1 MSQPKGISKQMIA
14 EAAER
19 LRPVITETKLIHSD
33 VFSREFSNQV
43 YIKPENLQ
51 KTGAFKIRG
60 AYNKIAQLDE
70 ASKAH
75 GVIASSAGN
84 HAQGVAYAA
93 REIGC
98 DATIVMPTATPLI
111 KVNATKSLGAEVVLY
126 GDCYDEAYEKALEIQ
141 AEKKQTFIHPFN
153 DIDVIAG
160 QATIGSEILEELPD
174 ADYVLVPVGG
184 GGLISGIAYAVKQLN
199 PNCKVFGVEPEG
211 AMSMK
216 TSMESGH
223 IVRLDNIHTIAD
235 GVAVKEVGNLT
246 FEFNQN
252 YVDGIIAVN
261 DYDIMES
268 FLMLIEKHKIVAENA
283 GALTIAALKN
293 FKVKD
298 KKIVCVL
305 SGGNIDVVTVSAM
318 INKGLSSR
326 GRIFCFSVEL
336 PDTPGQLL
344 RISQVL
350 ADLKA
355 NVIKLDHNQFMNL
368 DRFMH
373 VQLQVTVETNGHDHI
388 QHLTDSLNDIGYQ
401 VHRVY

>member
-1 MSQPKGISKQMIA
+1 MNTGNGLSKLMIA

-19 LRPVITETKLIHSD
+19 LKPVITETSLIYSD
-33 VFSREFSNQV
+33 IFSQEFSNQI

-51 KTGAFKIRG
+51 KTGSFKIRG
-60 AYNKIAQLDE
+60 AFNKIAQLDSE
-70 ASKAH
+70 SLQK
-75 GVIASSAGN
+75 GVVASSAGN

-93 REIGC
+93 KTAGSK
-98 DATIVMPTATPLI
+98 ATIVMPTATPLI
-111 KVNATKSLGAEVVLY
+111 KVNATKAHGAEVVLH
-126 GDCYDEAYEKALEIQ
+126 GDCYDEAYEKACEIQ
-141 AEKKQTFIHPFN
+141 REMGYTFIHPFN
-153 DIDVIAG
+153 DHDVIAG
-160 QATIGSEILEELPD
+160 QGTIGLEILKELPD

-184 GGLISGIAYAVKQLN
+184 GGLIAGVAYAIKSIN

-211 AMSMK
+211 ALSMK
-216 TSMESGH
+216 TSLDKGAV
-223 IVRLDNIHTIAD
+223 VRLNNIHTIAD
-235 GVAVKEVGNLT
+235 GVAVKEVGNLS
-246 FEFNQN
+246 FDLSNQ

-261 DYDIMES
+261 DYDIMEA
-268 FLMLIEKHKIVAENA
+268 FLLLIEKHKIVAENA

-293 FKVKD
+293 FKVKG

-344 RISQVL
+344 KISQVL
-350 ADLKA
+350 SDLKA

-388 QHLTDSLNDIGYQ
+388 HEIISELNNIGYQ
-401 VHRVY
+401 VDRVY

>member
-1 MSQPKGISKQMIA
+1 MNTQNGISQSMIK
-14 EAAER
+14 EAADR
-19 LRPVITETKLIHSD
+19 LKPVINETHLIYSD
-33 VFSREFSNQV
+33 IFSQEFSNQI

-51 KTGAFKIRG
+51 KTGSFKIRG
-60 AYNKIAQLDE
+60 AFNKIAQLNGDNLDKG
-70 ASKAH
+70 A
-75 GVIASSAGN
+75 VASSAGN
-84 HAQGVAYAA
+84 HAQGVALAA
-93 REIGC
+93 QIAGC
-98 DATIVMPTATPLI
+98 KATIVMPTATPLI
-111 KVNATKSLGAEVVLY
+111 KVNATKAYGAEVILH
-126 GDCYDEAYEKALEIQ
+126 GDCYDEAYKKACEIQ
-141 AEKKQTFIHPFN
+141 KEMGYTFIHPFN
-153 DIDVIAG
+153 DYDVIAG
-160 QATIGSEILEELPD
+160 QGTIGVEILNELPD

-184 GGLISGIAYAVKQLN
+184 GGLIAGIAYAIKTIN

-216 TSMESGH
+216 AS
-223 IVRLDNIHTIAD
+223 LDEEAVVKLENIHTIAD

-246 FEFNQN
+246 FDIAKQ

-261 DYDIMES
+261 DYDIMEA
-268 FLMLIEKHKIVAENA
+268 FLLLIEKHKIVAENA
-283 GALTIAALKN
+283 GVLSIAALKN
-293 FKVKD
+293 FRVKD

-344 RISQVL
+344 KISQVL
-350 ADLKA
+350 SDLKA

-388 QHLTDSLNDIGYQ
+388 QQIIDEFYKIGYQ
-401 VHRVY
+401 VTKVY

>member
-1 MSQPKGISKQMIA
+1 MSTEKGLSKLMIT
-14 EAAER
+14 EAMAR
-19 LRPVITETKLIHSD
+19 LKPVINETRLIYSD
-33 VFSREFSNQV
+33 IFSQEFSNQI

-51 KTGAFKIRG
+51 KTGSFKIRG
-60 AYNKIAQLDE
+60 AFNMIAQLDDD
-70 ASKAH
+70 SLKK
-75 GVIASSAGN
+75 GVVASSAGN
-84 HAQGVAYAA
+84 HAQGVALAA
-93 REIGC
+93 QTAGC
-98 DATIVMPTATPLI
+98 QATIVMPTATPLI
-111 KVNATKSLGAEVVLY
+111 KVNATKAYGAEVVLH
-126 GDCYDEAYEKALEIQ
+126 GDCYDEAYDKACEIQ
-141 AEKKQTFIHPFN
+141 REMGYTFIHPFN
-153 DIDVIAG
+153 DHDVIAG
-160 QATIGSEILEELPD
+160 QGTIGIEILNELPD

-184 GGLISGIAYAVKQLN
+184 GGLIAGVAYAVKSIN

-216 TSMESGH
+216 AS
-223 IVRLDNIHTIAD
+223 LDKGSVVKLENIHTIAD
-235 GVAVKEVGNLT
+235 GVAVKAVGNLP
-246 FEFNQN
+246 FDISNQ

-261 DYDIMES
+261 DYDIMEA
-268 FLMLIEKHKIVAENA
+268 FLLLIEKHKIVAENA

-293 FKVKD
+293 FKVKG
-298 KKIVCVL
+298 KKIVCIL

-344 RISQVL
+344 KISQVL
-350 ADLKA
+350 SDLKA

-388 QHLTDSLNDIGYQ
+388 QQISDELHKIGYQ
-401 VHRVY
+401 VNRVY

>member
-1 MSQPKGISKQMIA
+1 MKTEKGLSKLMLS

-19 LRPVITETKLIHSD
+19 LKPVITETHLIYSD
-33 VFSREFSNQV
+33 IFSQEFANQI

-51 KTGAFKIRG
+51 KTGSFKLRG
-60 AYNKIAQLDE
+60 AFNKIAQLDPE
-70 ASKAH
+70 SLNK
-75 GVIASSAGN
+75 GVVASSAGN

-93 REIGC
+93 KTAGSK
-98 DATIVMPTATPLI
+98 ATIVMPTATPLI
-111 KVNATKSLGAEVVLY
+111 KVNATKAHGAEVVLY
-126 GDCYDEAYEKALEIQ
+126 GDCYDEAYEKACEIQ
-141 AEKKQTFIHPFN
+141 KEMGYTFIHPFN
-153 DIDVIAG
+153 DHDVIAG
-160 QATIGSEILEELPD
+160 QGTIGLEILEELPD

-184 GGLISGIAYAVKQLN
+184 GGLIAGVAYAIKSIN

-211 AMSMK
+211 ALSMK
-216 TSMESGH
+216 SSLDKGAV
-223 IVRLDNIHTIAD
+223 VRLNNIHTIAD
-235 GVAVKEVGNLT
+235 GVAVKEVGDLS
-246 FEFNQN
+246 FDLSHQ

-261 DYDIMES
+261 DYDIMEA
-268 FLMLIEKHKIVAENA
+268 FLLLIEKHKIVAENA

-344 RISQVL
+344 KISQVL
-350 ADLKA
+350 SDLKA

-388 QHLTDSLNDIGYQ
+388 HEIISELNKIGYQ
-401 VHRVY
+401 VNRVY

>member
-1 MSQPKGISKQMIA
+1 MIK
-14 EAAER
+14 EAADR
-19 LRPVITETKLIHSD
+19 LKPVINETHLIYSD
-33 VFSREFSNQV
+33 IFSQEFSNQI

-51 KTGAFKIRG
+51 KTGSFKIRG
-60 AYNKIAQLDE
+60 AFNKIAQLNGDNLDKG
-70 ASKAH
+70 A
-75 GVIASSAGN
+75 VASSAGN
-84 HAQGVAYAA
+84 HAQGVALAA
-93 REIGC
+93 QIAGC
-98 DATIVMPTATPLI
+98 KATIVMPTATPLI
-111 KVNATKSLGAEVVLY
+111 KVNATKAYGAEVILH
-126 GDCYDEAYEKALEIQ
+126 GDCYDEAYKKACEIQ
-141 AEKKQTFIHPFN
+141 KEMGYTFIHPFN
-153 DIDVIAG
+153 DYDVIAG
-160 QATIGSEILEELPD
+160 QGTIGVEILNELPD

-184 GGLISGIAYAVKQLN
+184 GGLIAGIAYAIKTIN

-216 TSMESGH
+216 AS
-223 IVRLDNIHTIAD
+223 LDEEAVVKLENIHTIAD

-246 FEFNQN
+246 FDIAKQ

-261 DYDIMES
+261 DYDIMEA
-268 FLMLIEKHKIVAENA
+268 FLLLIEKHKIVAENA
-283 GALTIAALKN
+283 GVLSIAALKN
-293 FKVKD
+293 FRVKD

-344 RISQVL
+344 KISQVL
-350 ADLKA
+350 SDLKA

-388 QHLTDSLNDIGYQ
+388 QQIIDEFYKIGYQ
-401 VHRVY
+401 VTKVY

>member
-1 MSQPKGISKQMIA
+1 MKTEKGLSKLMLL

-19 LRPVITETKLIHSD
+19 LKPVITETHLIYSD
-33 VFSREFSNQV
+33 IFSQEFANQI

-51 KTGAFKIRG
+51 KTGSFKLRG
-60 AYNKIAQLDE
+60 AFNKIAQLDPE
-70 ASKAH
+70 CLNK
-75 GVIASSAGN
+75 GVVASSAGN

-93 REIGC
+93 KTAGSK
-98 DATIVMPTATPLI
+98 ATIVMPTATPLI
-111 KVNATKSLGAEVVLY
+111 KVNATKAHGAEVVLH
-126 GDCYDEAYEKALEIQ
+126 GDCYDEAYEKACEIQ
-141 AEKKQTFIHPFN
+141 KEMGYTFIHPFN
-153 DIDVIAG
+153 DHDVIAG
-160 QATIGSEILEELPD
+160 QGTIGLEILEELPD

-184 GGLISGIAYAVKQLN
+184 GGLIAGVAYAIKSIN

-211 AMSMK
+211 ALSMK
-216 TSMESGH
+216 TSLDKGAV
-223 IVRLDNIHTIAD
+223 VRLNNIHTIAD
-235 GVAVKEVGNLT
+235 GVAVKEVGDLS
-246 FEFNQN
+246 FDLSHQ

-261 DYDIMES
+261 DYDIMEA
-268 FLMLIEKHKIVAENA
+268 FLLLIEKHKIVAENA

-344 RISQVL
+344 KISQVL
-350 ADLKA
+350 SDLKA

-388 QHLTDSLNDIGYQ
+388 HEIISELNKIGYQ
-401 VHRVY
+401 VNRVY